1 MFHLKKK
8 TSSYGGTPMEISHM
22 AMGQN
27 RDFASYDETLG
38 YHCFKMKNAEQWWLE
53 IDNCESS
60 GHYIDHL
67 K

>member
-1 MFHLKKK
+1 MFHLKKKK

-38 YHCFKMKNAEQWWLE
+38 YHCFKMKNAEQW
-53 IDNCESS
+53 
-60 GHYIDHL
+60 
-67 K
+67 